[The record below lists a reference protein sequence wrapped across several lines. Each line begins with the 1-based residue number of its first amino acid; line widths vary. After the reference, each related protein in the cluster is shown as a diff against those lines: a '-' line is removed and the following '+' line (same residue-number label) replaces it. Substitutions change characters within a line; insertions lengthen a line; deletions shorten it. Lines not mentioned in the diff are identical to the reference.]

1 MLKYK
6 GYTGYVEFD
15 DDAGLL
21 HGEVL
26 DTRDVITF
34 QGKTVEEMRKA
45 FRDSIDDY
53 LQYLPFIFTNMYRA
67 LDWEDGTGLRIYAS
81 CIWNF
86 YLSER
91 FGNQI
96 IPEIWY
102 ALEGSSGVFN
112 MIDGV
117 LVGSYGSTIE
127 DEITGFYI
135 WNFFTIMKRR
145 IFFFKSWYFNIY
157 FFFSVF

>member
-34 QGKTVEEMRKA
+34 QGKTVEEMRNA

-53 LQYLPFIFTNMYRA
+53 LEF
-67 LDWEDGTGLRIYAS
+67 
-81 CIWNF
+81 C
-86 YLSER
+86 SER
-91 FGNQI
+91 DEKPEKPFSGKFVVRLPTELHHRAYVKAVEQGKSLNQLVI
-96 IPEIWY
+96 ET
-102 ALEGSSGVFN
+102 LEKA
-112 MIDGV
+112 I
-117 LVGSYGSTIE
+117 
-127 DEITGFYI
+127 
-135 WNFFTIMKRR
+135 
-145 IFFFKSWYFNIY
+145 
-157 FFFSVF
+157 